1 MPARLSEFIKTSI
14 CALTLLCA
22 ASVAGAQTFPSQPI
36 TIVVGYTPGGQ
47 ADAIARA
54 VAKGL
59 SENLKT
65 PVIVENKPGAN
76 GLISAQSVA
85 KADPDGHTL
94 VLVTDAMTTIDPQLP
109 GSTRFDPA
117 KALRPIVNMAKA
129 PLFVAANKDVPANS
143 LSELIELGRKDP
155 ESLSFGTSGNAT
167 PHRMVGE
174 LLKQMGGFEM
184 MHVPYKG
191 TSAAVTN
198 LAGGQ
203 IPLVIGGAG
212 SLLPLVQAGRIKL
225 LAVSSEQRFPPTPDV
240 PAISETFKGFNME
253 VYMGLMAPKATP
265 DSVVQTLNR
274 EVNKVL
280 TGPDVAAILDPQ
292 GMIPVGGTPEDF
304 QKQIEA
310 DYQARGRIIRDLDI
324 KAE

>member
-1 MPARLSEFIKTSI
+1 M
-14 CALTLLCA
+14 
-22 ASVAGAQTFPSQPI
+22 
-36 TIVVGYTPGGQ
+36 VGYTPGGQ
-47 ADAIARA
+47 PDAIARA

-117 KALRPIVNMAKA
+117 KAPRPIVNMAKA

-143 LSELIELGRKDP
+143 LSELIELGRST

-174 LLKQMGGFEM
+174 LLKQIGGFEM

-274 EVNKVL
+274 EVNRVL

-292 GMIPVGGTPEDF
+292 GMSRSAERRKISRNRSKPT
-304 QKQIEA
+304 
-310 DYQARGRIIRDLDI
+310 IRPGAGVPSAISTSRRNDC
-324 KAE
+324 ACPRASETRRV

>member
-1 MPARLSEFIKTSI
+1 MPRPVSRLIRNSL

-22 ASVAGAQTFPSQPI
+22 ASVAEAETFPSRPI
-36 TIVVGYTPGGQ
+36 TIMVGYTPGGQ

-94 VLVTDAMTTIDPQLP
+94 VLVTDAMTTIDPQLNGP
-109 GSTRFDPA
+109 VKFDPSA
-117 KALRPIVNMAKA
+117 TLRPIVNMVKA
-129 PLFVAANKDVPANS
+129 PLFVAANNDLPANS
-143 LSELIELGRKDP
+143 LGELIELGRKDP
-155 ESLSFGTSGNAT
+155 DSLSFGTSGSAT

-174 LLKQMGGFEM
+174 LLKQLGGFEM
-184 MHVPYKG
+184 MHVSYKG

-212 SLLPLVQAGRIKL
+212 SLLPLVEAGRIKL
-225 LAVSSEQRFPPTPDV
+225 LAVSSAQRFPPTPDV
-240 PAISETFKGFNME
+240 PAISETFKGFDMV

-265 DSVVQTLNR
+265 DAVIETLNR

-280 TGPDVAAILDPQ
+280 TGPDVKAILDPQ
-292 GMIPVGGTPEDF
+292 GMITVGGTPEDF
-304 QKQIEA
+304 KAQIEA
-310 DYQARGRIIRDLDI
+310 DYQARGKIIRDLDI